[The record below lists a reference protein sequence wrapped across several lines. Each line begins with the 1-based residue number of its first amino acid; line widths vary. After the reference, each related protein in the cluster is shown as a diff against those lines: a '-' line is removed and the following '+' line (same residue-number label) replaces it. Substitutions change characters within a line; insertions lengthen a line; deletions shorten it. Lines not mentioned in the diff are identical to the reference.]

1 MERGPWG
8 AYHRQCY
15 QTYTHKK
22 LLARLKK
29 RRSEEGTSIPTSA
42 DEILDCTPK
51 AGPASESGHY
61 LLRKN
66 LRSNQALNTDK
77 RMCIICQKDK
87 RNTRNHGR
95 NEPLSVCTNLK
106 DTLLKA
112 AKLHQDDRI
121 IMQLESVLDNVAA
134 DVLYHR
140 SCYQAYTHPK
150 EMRRLTDSLEEDH
163 HSSPFQ
169 SAFQALVREIEETIL
184 NENGNGVHICR
195 MPDLRNRFA
204 LFLTREGITDHT
216 SYRTEKL
223 KRRLRLHFGDRLT
236 FYRPTG
242 RSACIVHAANAPAY
256 YHSPSLCQLNVCLRS
271 QR

>member
-1 MERGPWG
+1 MEDHSRERDSETIGHGRVNASGASESETDDDSRSTRYDHECLCHCHEAAQDAHLTRFTAISWEKLRRAAEVRQDGTWEKLEGEWERGPWG

-42 DEILDCTPK
+42 YEVLDCTPK
-51 AGPASESGHY
+51 AGPANESGHY

-140 SCYQAYTHPK
+140 SWP
-150 EMRRLTDSLEEDH
+150 L
-163 HSSPFQ
+163 PFRH
-169 SAFQALVREIEETIL
+169 LW
-184 NENGNGVHICR
+184 
-195 MPDLRNRFA
+195 
-204 LFLTREGITDHT
+204 
-216 SYRTEKL
+216 
-223 KRRLRLHFGDRLT
+223 
-236 FYRPTG
+236 
-242 RSACIVHAANAPAY
+242 
-256 YHSPSLCQLNVCLRS
+256 
-271 QR
+271 